1 MEVEM
6 FKKILVPLD
15 GSELAAKIMPQVIDL
30 ATTHLAEVTLL
41 HVAYTEYGE
50 ASPGTMAE
58 AVAQEAKRCEIFLGE
73 LAKEI
78 QAQGVNVKVDCVE
91 GSPAREIIGYA
102 KANKMDLIA
111 MASHGKGGLAWMLGS
126 VAEKV
131 LSHANIPVLIYR
143 VLEVK
148 LPDLQTEY
156 PIP

>member
-1 MEVEM
+1 M
-6 FKKILVPLD
+6 
-15 GSELAAKIMPQVIDL
+15 
-30 ATTHLAEVTLL
+30 
-41 HVAYTEYGE
+41 
-50 ASPGTMAE
+50 
-58 AVAQEAKRCEIFLGE
+58 
-73 LAKEI
+73 
-78 QAQGVNVKVDCVE
+78 QAQGVNVKVDCLE

-102 KANKMDLIA
+102 KANNMDLIA

>member
-1 MEVEM
+1 MEVAM

-15 GSELAAKIMPQVIDL
+15 GSELAAKIIPQVIDL

-50 ASPGTMAE
+50 ASPGIMAE
-58 AVAQEAKRCEIFLGE
+58 AVAQEAKRCAAFLGQV
-73 LAKEI
+73 ARDM
-78 QAQGVNVKVDCVE
+78 QAQGVNVKVECVE
-91 GSPAREIIGYA
+91 GSPGREIIGYA
-102 KANKMDLIA
+102 KANTMDLIA
-111 MASHGKGGLAWMLGS
+111 MASHGRGGLAWVLGS

-131 LSHANIPVLIYR
+131 LSHATIPVLIYR
-143 VLEVK
+143 VLEAK